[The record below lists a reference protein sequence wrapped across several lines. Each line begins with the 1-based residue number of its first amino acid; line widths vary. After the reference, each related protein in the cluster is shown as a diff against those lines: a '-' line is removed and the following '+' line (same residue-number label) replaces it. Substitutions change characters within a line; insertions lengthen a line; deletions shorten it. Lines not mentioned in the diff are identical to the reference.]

1 MDTNLIERKTEIL
14 KVHINELKQSQS
26 YEQLLFY
33 LKHITSVIID
43 DINEEEVFQ
52 TKIEY
57 QLFFKQMIDK
67 GIYNSTIDK

>member
-43 DINEEEVFQ
+43 DINKEEIFQ

-57 QLFFKQMIDK
+57 QLFIKQMIDK

>member
-1 MDTNLIERKTEIL
+1 MGIDPIERKTEIL

-43 DINEEEVFQ
+43 DINEEEIFQ
-52 TKIEY
+52 TEIEY
-57 QLFFKQMIDK
+57 QLFIKQMIDK

>member
-43 DINEEEVFQ
+43 DINKEEIFQ

-57 QLFFKQMIDK
+57 QLFIKQMIDK
-67 GIYNSTIDK
+67 GIYNLTIDK

>member
-1 MDTNLIERKTEIL
+1 MGTNLIERKTEIL
-14 KVHINELKQSQS
+14 KVHINKLKQSQS

-43 DINEEEVFQ
+43 DINKEEIFQ

-57 QLFFKQMIDK
+57 QLFIKQMIDK

>member
-52 TKIEY
+52 TEKEY
-57 QLFFKQMIDK
+57 QLFIKQMIDK

>member
-33 LKHITSVIID
+33 LKHITSVILD
-43 DINEEEVFQ
+43 DINEEEIFQ
-52 TKIEY
+52 TEIEY
-57 QLFFKQMIDK
+57 QLFINQMIDK

>member
-43 DINEEEVFQ
+43 DINEEEIFQ

-57 QLFFKQMIDK
+57 QLFIKQMIDK

>member
-43 DINEEEVFQ
+43 DINEEEIFQ
-52 TKIEY
+52 TEIEY
-57 QLFFKQMIDK
+57 QLFIKQMIDK

>member
-43 DINEEEVFQ
+43 DINEEEIFQ

-57 QLFFKQMIDK
+57 QLFIKQMIDK
-67 GIYNSTIDK
+67 GIYNLTIDK

>member
-1 MDTNLIERKTEIL
+1 MDTDLIERKTEIL

-43 DINEEEVFQ
+43 DINEEEIFQ
-52 TKIEY
+52 TEIEY
-57 QLFFKQMIDK
+57 QLFIKQMIDK

>member
-33 LKHITSVIID
+33 LKHITSVILD
-43 DINEEEVFQ
+43 DINEEEIFQ
-52 TKIEY
+52 TEIEY
-57 QLFFKQMIDK
+57 QLFIKQMIDK